1 MWFLNH
7 IQIHVEIDVTKKGT
21 EVASRRLWLKNQ
33 NFPGLLTFDASTN
46 EFGRI
51 LQKAQHGSKGYRQLV
66 QDNRLFTTNLPI
78 RFRLEFQVK
87 LSAAESGAVN
97 YANILSGESY
107 DNHNL

>member
-51 LQKAQHGSKGYRQLV
+51 LQKVAHGGNYRQLV
-66 QDNRLFTTNLPI
+66 QDKLLFTTNLPI

>member
-51 LQKAQHGSKGYRQLV
+51 LQKVAHGANYRQLV
-66 QDNRLFTTNLPI
+66 QDNLLFTTNLPI

-87 LSAAESGAVN
+87 LRAADSDAVN